1 MFARVTTNQIKPE
14 NLEAAVRN
22 FKDLVGS
29 VVKKLPGFKGSYL
42 LVDRKTGKMVGI
54 ALWEKKEDLEASDKA
69 AAQIRGKI
77 AQAGGATGSPVV
89 EVYEVAAQL

>member
-29 VVKKLPGFKGSYL
+29 VAKKLPGFKGSYL

-54 ALWEKKEDLEASDKA
+54 ALWE
-69 AAQIRGKI
+69 RFR
-77 AQAGGATGSPVV
+77 
-89 EVYEVAAQL
+89 